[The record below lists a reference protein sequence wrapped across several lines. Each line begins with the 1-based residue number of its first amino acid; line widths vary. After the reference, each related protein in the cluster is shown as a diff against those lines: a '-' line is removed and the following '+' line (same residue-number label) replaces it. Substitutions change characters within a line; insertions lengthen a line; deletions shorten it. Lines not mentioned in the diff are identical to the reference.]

1 MIRRPPRSKRTDTL
15 FPYSTLFRSYLGTH
29 RWRCKGFRIGVE
41 TIDLQS
47 QIDRKT
53 QPQQI
58 GQHQQGRHLPYHC
71 EENERDQRQTRN
83 SACKVKR
90 AGHLMRGEKQRR
102 PDKIENELNDEQHN
116 GGPAHPGSPRMQDHG
131 DGKTD
136 EKVKRSEEHTSEL
149 KSI

>member
-1 MIRRPPRSKRTDTL
+1 MQTL
-15 FPYSTLFRSYLGTH
+15 YLGTH

-102 PDKIENELNDEQHN
+102 PDKI
-116 GGPAHPGSPRMQDHG
+116 
-131 DGKTD
+131 
-136 EKVKRSEEHTSEL
+136 RSEEHTSEL
-149 KSI
+149 QSLMSSTYAVFCLKTKKKSI

>member
-1 MIRRPPRSKRTDTL
+1 MQTL
-15 FPYSTLFRSYLGTH
+15 DLGTH

-71 EENERDQRQTRN
+71 EENERDKRQTRN

-90 AGHLMRGEKQRR
+90 AGHLMRGEKQRTEER
-102 PDKIENELNDEQHN
+102 
-116 GGPAHPGSPRMQDHG
+116 RV
-131 DGKTD
+131 GK
-136 EKVKRSEEHTSEL
+136 EVLRRGRSRWVPTH
-149 KSI
+149 KKKK